1 MFLLMADVRL
11 TASRVEGSTFLEV
24 LARAGFI
31 GYGVVHLLFA
41 WMIAQIAV
49 GQPTDEGDQTGALR
63 TLAEQ
68 PLGRF
73 LVAAVAIGLLA
84 MAIWQLLEAAIG
96 HREDRGNERTFER
109 LASAGR
115 TLIYAYFA
123 WAGYKVFT
131 NADSSSADKQQA
143 LTTDLMSSSGGRW
156 LVALIGLGLAALGA
170 GLVWYGVSKRFEK
183 HLRTERMNHSAR
195 TLARRLGVT
204 GYTAKGV
211 AYGIAGLLFVVAA
224 ATFDP
229 NKARGLDA
237 ALQALRQQSY
247 GTLLLIVVALG
258 VAAFGAFCFVQAR
271 WRKV

>member
-1 MFLLMADVRL
+1 MSDVRFA
-11 TASRVEGSTFLEV
+11 ASRVEGSTFLEV
-24 LARAGFI
+24 LTRAGFI
-31 GYGVVHLLFA
+31 GYGLVHVLFA
-41 WMIAQIAV
+41 WMIVQIAV
-49 GQPTDEGDQTGALR
+49 GRPTDEGDQTGALR

-84 MAIWQLLEAAIG
+84 MAVWQLLEAAIG

-115 TLIYAYFA
+115 TLVYAYLA

-143 LTTDLMSSSGGRW
+143 LTSDLMSSSGGRW
-156 LVALIGLGLAALGA
+156 LVALIGIALAALGA
-170 GLVWYGVSKRFEK
+170 GLVWYGVVKRFEK
-183 HLRTERMNHSAR
+183 HLRTERMSHAAR

-204 GYTAKGV
+204 GYTSKGV
-211 AYGIAGLLFVVAA
+211 AYGIAGVLFVVAA
-224 ATFDP
+224 ATYDP
-229 NKARGLDA
+229 DKARGLDA
-237 ALQALRQQSY
+237 ALHTLREQSY
-247 GTLLLIVVALG
+247 GTLLLIAVALG